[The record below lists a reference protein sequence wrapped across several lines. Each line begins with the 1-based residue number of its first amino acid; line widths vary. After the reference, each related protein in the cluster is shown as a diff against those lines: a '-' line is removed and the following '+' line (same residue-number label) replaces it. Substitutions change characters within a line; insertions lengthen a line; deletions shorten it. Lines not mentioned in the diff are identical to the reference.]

1 MNSPQNKLDEPTRR
15 QFMSGVAKTCLGVG
29 LLPGAS
35 AFAAGGEDR
44 QIPGRKKPAK
54 KIIYLYMSGGMSHL
68 DTFDPK
74 PDAEAAIRGNLNAIK
89 TKADGVRISEYLP
102 KLAAHMDKA
111 AIINSLHSR
120 TGAHDQGQYLMRT
133 NYEKRGTIKHPHMG
147 AWLLKY
153 QDRINTQLPGFVAIN
168 SGSRNVGSGFF
179 GSSFSPLVIG
189 RPDSGLQDS
198 AHFRGVEDSAFERR
212 RKLAIELDQDFH
224 NKYDD
229 EGAKAYTT
237 MYDEAVT
244 LMKSRDLDAFDLSK
258 ESQEMRDLYGE
269 HSFGQGCLLARR
281 LSESGI
287 RSVEVQMGG
296 WDTHQENFERVQSN
310 TAVLDQAM
318 SALLGDLASRGLLEE
333 TLVVLT
339 TEFGRTPR
347 INQNNGRDHYPK
359 AFSAVIAGGGV
370 KGGTVYGKTDEHGT
384 KPIENAIKVTDFN
397 ATVAYG
403 LGLPLDQRLF
413 SPNARPFTVAHKGTP
428 VTELFV

>member
-1 MNSPQNKLDEPTRR
+1 MKSAYNQLDDPARR
-15 QFMSGVAKTCLGVG
+15 QFMSGLAKTFLGVG

-44 QIPGRKKPAK
+44 GIPLRKKPAK

-74 PDAEAAIRGNLNAIK
+74 PDAEAEIRGNLNAIK
-89 TKADGVRISEYLP
+89 TNADGVRISEYLP
-102 KLAAHMDKA
+102 KLAQHMDKA

-120 TGAHDQGQYLMRT
+120 TGAHAQGQYLMRT

-153 QDRINTQLPGFVAIN
+153 QDRINKQLPGFVAIN

-179 GSSFSPLVIG
+179 GSRYAPLVIG
-189 RPDSGLQDS
+189 RPDAGLQNS
-198 AHFRGVEDSAFERR
+198 AHFNSVDEQTFNRR
-212 RKLAIELDQDFH
+212 RKMALELDNQFH
-224 NKYDD
+224 NKYKD
-229 EGAKAYTT
+229 ASAASYAT

-244 LMKSRDLDAFDLSK
+244 LMKSSDLDVFDLSK
-258 ESQEMRDLYGE
+258 ESEEIRELYGD

-281 LSESGI
+281 LSENGC

-296 WDTHQENFERVQSN
+296 WDTHQENFDRVQRN
-310 TAVLDQAM
+310 TAILDQAM

-339 TEFGRTPR
+339 TEFGRTPK

-359 AFSAVIAGGGV
+359 AFSAVLAGGGV
-370 KGGTVYGKTDEHGT
+370 KGGTIYGKTDEHGT
-384 KPIENAIKVTDFN
+384 QPIENAIKVTDFN

-403 LGLPLDQRLF
+403 LGLPLDVRQF
-413 SPNARPFTVAHKGTP
+413 SPSARPFTVAHKGTP